1 MDTHAVRVSET
12 PHTLFSDGHMGKKKK
27 KENSATPHAYE
38 QKKGAVCLQD
48 ITEISGGEMGDLFD
62 LSQQGLMGFG
72 VQGSSRKNFSQKHFP
87 ISIRSRCRPVFVAG
101 KRQEKEEK
109 KQRASWVILSGGKGG
124 RWVCASLNLCSE
136 FWA

>member
-12 PHTLFSDGHMGKKKK
+12 PHTLFSDDHMGKKKK
-27 KENSATPHAYE
+27 NSATPHAYE

-72 VQGSSRKNFSQKHFP
+72 VQGSSRKNFSPNSRSLKS
-87 ISIRSRCRPVFVAG
+87 ISQSAFAADADPCLS
-101 KRQEKEEK
+101 QERGRK
-109 KQRASWVILSGGKGG
+109 KKKKKNREHRG
-124 RWVCASLNLCSE
+124 
-136 FWA
+136 